1 MNEKQTKSTSKFL
14 SLVLRHQ
21 PDKIGITL
29 SSSGWVSVETL
40 LNAMSQNGKTITR
53 EQLATVVATNDN
65 QRFEFSDDRK
75 QIRARQGHS
84 VAVELG
90 YEPTE
95 PPEILYHGTPEK
107 VISDIRKTGLKK
119 QKRHDV
125 HLHQNTDTASEAGG
139 RRGKSVL
146 LVIRSKEMFDQG
158 HTFFVTENKVWLTD
172 NVPPEFIDFPKN

>member
-21 PDKIGITL
+21 PDTLGITL
-29 SSSGWVSVETL
+29 SESGWVSVESL
-40 LNAMSQNGKTITR
+40 LIAMSKNGKTITR
-53 EQLATVVATNDN
+53 EQLQTVVSTNDK
-65 QRFEFSDDRK
+65 QRFEFNADGK

-84 VAVELG
+84 VEVELG

-95 PPEILYHGTPEK
+95 PPEFLYHGTPGK
-107 VISDIRKTGLKK
+107 VVSDIRKTGLKK

-125 HLHQNTDTASEAGG
+125 HLHENTNTASEAGG
-139 RRGKSVL
+139 RRGKPVL

-158 HTFFVTENKVWLTD
+158 YKFYVTDNKVWLTD
-172 NVPPEFIDFPKN
+172 SVPAEFIDFP